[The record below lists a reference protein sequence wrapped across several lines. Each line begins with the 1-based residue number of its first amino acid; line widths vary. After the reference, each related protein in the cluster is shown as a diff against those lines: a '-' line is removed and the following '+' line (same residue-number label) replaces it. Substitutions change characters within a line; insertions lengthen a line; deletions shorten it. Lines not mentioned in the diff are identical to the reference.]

1 MYLHSFAKALS
12 MCSSLGRLIFQDD
25 VLKKRKKK
33 CASHFMIT
41 SPAVGHRARLT
52 CLNTSSPH
60 SSFLCLAKTETFC
73 FKCRTLTSQIVL
85 RLCTFF
91 FFFSDTVSYISLQN
105 KHLLVNS
112 CEFSFSFFQFWLYVY
127 FYVLTLRYFSFI

>member
-1 MYLHSFAKALS
+1 MFTLLQMNIWQFSFKVFIKSCKLSFLFMYLHSFAKALS

-91 FFFSDTVSYISLQN
+91 FSFLIQYHIYHYRIST
-105 KHLLVNS
+105 
-112 CEFSFSFFQFWLYVY
+112 C
-127 FYVLTLRYFSFI
+127 